1 MNSDRLPAVI
11 LAVALIV
18 SATIAY
24 RTWRE
29 DEGRKFS
36 LEDYHDLPGSF
47 ASVSEARS
55 WASQSGAGGR
65 VDQLE
70 LPGRDALV
78 VFQHGSGVPVIKI
91 GIYRRGLS
99 RWALIAQPGVPGGH
113 RGEFLR
119 ASAQGSLISVTGER
133 SGQRSVL
140 IDLE

>member
-1 MNSDRLPAVI
+1 MNSDRLPAII
-11 LAVALIV
+11 LAVAFIIS
-18 SATIAY
+18 SAIAC
-24 RTWRE
+24 RTLHE
-29 DEGRKFS
+29 EEGRKFS

-47 ASVSEARS
+47 ASADEARS
-55 WASQSGAGGR
+55 WTAQSAAGGR
-65 VDQLE
+65 VDQLA

-91 GIYRRGLS
+91 GVYRRGLF
-99 RWALIAQPGVPGGH
+99 RWTLIAQPGVPGGH
-113 RGEFLR
+113 RSEFLR